1 MPVIEVQGRRD
12 DPVVMAGPDGR
23 SVTLLPMALT
33 TVIEEQAGV
42 YDFQLRQVDART
54 LALRLPGD
62 DEAAAAAMARCR
74 AALLAF
80 AATQGVK
87 GLRLLEETGKPVRRG
102 RSGKA
107 CRVIAGGH

>member
-1 MPVIEVQGRRD
+1 
-12 DPVVMAGPDGR
+12 VMAGPDGR

-74 AALLAF
+74 AALHAF
-80 AATQGVK
+80 ATAQGVQ
-87 GLRLLEETGKPVRRG
+87 GLRLLEESGQPVRRG

-107 CRVIAGGH
+107 CRVIARSH